1 MENQQEYKLSG
12 LCGITST
19 ECQYAQDP
27 TQNTQFSRFNH
38 ILAAG
43 IVILVKDWCSPLSMF
58 AKNEGNETRWYNWEN
73 SESIVSSLSSSK
85 YI

>member
-27 TQNTQFSRFNH
+27 TQNTRLSRFNH

-43 IVILVKDWCSPLSMF
+43 IVILVKD
-58 AKNEGNETRWYNWEN
+58 
-73 SESIVSSLSSSK
+73 
-85 YI
+85 